1 MRQVQYK
8 AVMAKSSDNG
18 LDKACVSKGE
28 TISPAEIMSLT
39 DSLLLQ
45 WCHATQ
51 PGSNKNKIVVENQ
64 ESVQNSLVIKTYG
77 QPSSTTSYLYKLK
90 KHI

>member
-1 MRQVQYK
+1 MRQDQHK

-28 TISPAEIMSLT
+28 TISLAEITSLT

-45 WCHATQ
+45 RRHATQ
-51 PGSNKNKIVVENQ
+51 PGSNENKMVVENQ
-64 ESVQNSLVIKTYG
+64 ESVQNSLVIKLL
-77 QPSSTTSYLYKLK
+77 PVIWKS
-90 KHI
+90 

>member
-8 AVMAKSSDNG
+8 AVMTETSDNG
-18 LDKACVSKGE
+18 LDKACVSTGE
-28 TISPAEIMSLT
+28 TISPADITSLT

-45 WCHATQ
+45 WRRATQ

-64 ESVQNSLVIKTYG
+64 ESVKIV
-77 QPSSTTSYLYKLK
+77 
-90 KHI
+90 